1 MGLSYTRLTNLLL
14 RSMQDIL
21 NLRIP
26 YIHTHPELPG
36 ELPSNV
42 LVVNSVPLSCTASS
56 AVSSLYEK
64 SYCVS
69 HILRAQ
75 SRNNPHHWR
84 TNKYS
89 L

>member
-21 NLRIP
+21 NLRIL

-42 LVVNSVPLSCTASS
+42 LVADSVPLSFV
-56 AVSSLYEK
+56 VSSTVSCLYKK
-64 SYCVS
+64 SYCPLT
-69 HILRAQ
+69 HPPRTAPKQ
-75 SRNNPHHWR
+75 SP
-84 TNKYS
+84 S
-89 L
+89 LADN

>member
-1 MGLSYTRLTNLLL
+1 MGLSYTRPTNLLL

-26 YIHTHPELPG
+26 YMHTHPELPG

-42 LVVNSVPLSCTASS
+42 LVADSVPLSCAASS
-56 AVSSLYEK
+56 TVSSLYKE
-64 SYCVS
+64 SYCALT
-69 HILRAQ
+69 HPLRTAPKR
-75 SRNNPHHWR
+75 SPSLAD
-84 TNKYS
+84 NKYS